1 MKESVKG
8 SWQAQ
13 FLNLFV
19 TRVSDY
25 HPHVISRVVEESK
38 QGGATEV
45 ELALRNFKSSRGV
58 KTGWSNR
65 DRANDYNPRYAFVL
79 L

>member
-1 MKESVKG
+1 MAGTIFKPVCNPCQRLPSPR
-8 SWQAQ
+8 
-13 FLNLFV
+13 NL
-19 TRVSDY
+19 RG
-25 HPHVISRVVEESK
+25 VEESK